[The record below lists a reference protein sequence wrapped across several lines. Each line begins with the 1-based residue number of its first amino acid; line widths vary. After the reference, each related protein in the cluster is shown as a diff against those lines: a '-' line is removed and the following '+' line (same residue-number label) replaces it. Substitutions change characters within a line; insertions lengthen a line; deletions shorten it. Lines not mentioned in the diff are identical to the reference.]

1 MFKRTESHYYTLSS
15 AQVILLGFICM
26 ILIGTFL
33 LMLPI
38 ASADHTSV
46 DFLSALFTATSASC
60 VTGLIVRD
68 TATSW
73 TLFGQTVILIMIQIG
88 GMGVVTM
95 TTFLSRLSGKKI
107 GLNARIT
114 MQEAVSARNLS
125 SILNLTGFI
134 VKGTLVIELSGAVLL
149 APVFIRDFGFFKG
162 IWYALFHSISA
173 FCNAGFDLMGVREPF
188 SSMTGYSSDPLVII
202 TLCFLILLGGL
213 GFVTWDDIR
222 DNGIHFRKYSL
233 QSKLILISEA
243 VLIIF
248 PMIFFYFNETEG
260 LPVQEKI
267 LVSLFHAISPRTAGF
282 NTVDYGTFS
291 GNGIAITIV
300 LMLIGGAPGSTA
312 GGMKIT
318 TVVILVI
325 SMVSLF
331 QRKRDPA
338 VLGKRITQD
347 TVISAGAVFTF
358 DLLLFLSSSIFIS
371 CVEKLPLMSTMFECA
386 SAVAT
391 VGLSLGL
398 TPTLSAVSKVVL
410 IMIMYLGRIGAMTM
424 VYAAVSRKDD
434 GNGRY
439 PKENI
444 AVG

>member
-1 MFKRTESHYYTLSS
+1 
-15 AQVILLGFICM
+15 
-26 ILIGTFL
+26 
-33 LMLPI
+33 MLPI

-73 TLFGQTVILIMIQIG
+73 TLFGQIVILIMIQIG

-202 TLCFLILLGGL
+202 TLCLLILLGGL

-233 QSKLILISEA
+233 QSKLILLSE
-243 VLIIF
+243 VILIVF

-260 LPVQEKI
+260 MPVQEKI
-267 LVSLFHAISPRTAGF
+267 LVSLFHAVSPRTAGF

-331 QRKRDPA
+331 RRKRDPA